1 MNTNTAQA
9 LCIRAIS
16 AAVYTAQEGERVKF
30 TRPKDTELQ
39 EQAVAILQDMMPNVG
54 EQERRTLTAAIE
66 LIKGVSTTRRRN
78 AEKRRAKAEQ
88 ERADREAV
96 KEAARQVLNDPNA
109 TSAEKLKAAS
119 LL

>member
-1 MNTNTAQA
+1 MTAQA
-9 LCIRAIS
+9 LCIRAII
-16 AAVYTAQEGERVKF
+16 AAAPEAVKF
-30 TRPKDTELQ
+30 TRPKDPELQ
-39 EQAVAILQDMMPNVG
+39 EQAVSLLQDMMPNVG

-78 AEKRRAKAEQ
+78 AEKRRAIAEQ

-96 KEAARQVLNDPNA
+96 KKAAREVLNDPNA